1 MPQIIYRWLALL
13 ALAGALLAFGW
24 VKGASHEQA
33 KADAANLS
41 ATARTAIVR
50 QRQAEATVQV
60 LTKYVD
66 RVRTVHV
73 AGETIIKEVPVYVPA
88 DSPDLPGGF
97 RLHHDAAALGELPNP
112 ARIADAAPVPAQ
124 DVAATVAAN
133 YLTCRENAEQLTA
146 LQEWVIKQRQQTGLL
161 LLQRADAV

>member
-1 MPQIIYRWLALL
+1 MLQIIYRWLALL

-24 VKGASHEQA
+24 VKGASHVQD
-33 KADAANLS
+33 KLDAANLS

-66 RVRTVHV
+66 RVRTVHA
-73 AGETIIKEVPVYVPA
+73 AGETIIKEVPVYVPS
-88 DSPDLPGGF
+88 DSPALPGGF
-97 RLHHDAAALGELPNP
+97 RVLHDAAALGELPDP
-112 ARIADAAPVPAQ
+112 ARVADAPAVPAQ
-124 DVAATVAAN
+124 DAAATVAAN

-146 LQEWVIKQRQQTGLL
+146 LQAWVVSQQ
-161 LLQRADAV
+161 Q

>member
-1 MPQIIYRWLALL
+1 MSAVLYRWLALL

-88 DSPDLPGGF
+88 DSPALPGGF
-97 RLHHDAAALGELPNP
+97 RLLHDAAATGQLPN
-112 ARIADAAPVPAQ
+112 AAGIANAAPAPAQ
-124 DVAATVAAN
+124 DAAETVAAN

-146 LQEWVIKQRQQTGLL
+146 LQEWVREQSHVR
-161 LLQRADAV
+161 

>member
-1 MPQIIYRWLALL
+1 MVSSIIYRWLALL
-13 ALAGALLAFGW
+13 TLAGTLLAVGW

-60 LTKYVD
+60 LTQYVD

-73 AGETIIKEVPVYVPA
+73 AGETIIKEVPVYVPS
-88 DSPDLPGGF
+88 DSPALPGGF
-97 RLHHDAAALGELPNP
+97 RVHHDAAALGELPDP
-112 ARIADAAPVPAQ
+112 ARVADADPAPAQ

-133 YLTCRENAEQLTA
+133 YLTCLENAEQLTA
-146 LQEWVIKQRQQTGLL
+146 LQEWVIKQRQ
-161 LLQRADAV
+161 

>member
-1 MPQIIYRWLALL
+1 MMTIIYRWLALL
-13 ALAGALLAFGW
+13 TLAGTLLAFGW

-60 LTKYVD
+60 LTKYID

-88 DSPDLPGGF
+88 DSPDLPSGF
-97 RLHHDAAALGELPNP
+97 RLHHDAAATGQLPD
-112 ARIADAAPVPAQ
+112 ATGIADAPAVPAQ
-124 DVAATVAAN
+124 DVAATVAEN
-133 YLTCRENAEQLTA
+133 YLTYRKNAEQLTA
-146 LQEWVIKQRQQTGLL
+146 LQEWVDRQQ
-161 LLQRADAV
+161 QIAADAAARIE

>member
-1 MPQIIYRWLALL
+1 MMTGTFIYRWLALL

-73 AGETIIKEVPVYVPA
+73 AGETIIKEVPVYVPS
-88 DSPDLPGGF
+88 DSPALPGGF
-97 RLHHDAAALGELPNP
+97 RLLHDAAALGELPDP
-112 ARIADAAPVPAQ
+112 ARIANAPAIPAQ

-133 YLTCRENAEQLTA
+133 YLTCHENAEQLTA
-146 LQEWVIKQRQQTGLL
+146 LQEWVIKQRQ
-161 LLQRADAV
+161 

>member
-1 MPQIIYRWLALL
+1 MSQIIYRWLALL

-24 VKGASHEQA
+24 IKGASHEQA
-33 KADAANLS
+33 KADAANHS

-50 QRQAEATVQV
+50 QRQAKVTVQV

-73 AGETIIKEVPVYVPA
+73 AGETIIKEVPVYVPP
-88 DSPDLPGGF
+88 DSPALPGGF
-97 RLHHDAAALGELPNP
+97 RLLHDAAALGELPDP
-112 ARIADAAPVPAQ
+112 ARIADAAAVPAQ

-146 LQEWVIKQRQQTGLL
+146 LQEWVIKQSQ
-161 LLQRADAV
+161 